1 MKKTDRKN
9 KTNLTVT
16 WPTNIFT
23 IKELNDAN
31 SEFVEITLRVRLKK
45 AVETGEVNEIGVL
58 HNGKGR
64 PTIVFVYGNP
74 TAAHIEEAKS
84 REVILK
90 AAHLIEAPAHLQ
102 ITQPPQC
109 MPDQYKVPGNS
120 IAAYRAYYLAEKIQ
134 QSRWTKRPAP
144 AWINLVA

>member
-23 IKELNDAN
+23 IKELNEAN
-31 SEFVEITLRVRLKK
+31 NEFVEITLRVRLKK

-74 TAAHIEEAKS
+74 TAAHIEQAKS

-90 AAHLIEAPAHLQ
+90 DGL
-102 ITQPPQC
+102 TVNV
-109 MPDQYKVPGNS
+109 M
-120 IAAYRAYYLAEKIQ
+120 KIDA
-134 QSRWTKRPAP
+134 STASNIVTSDTDVSDKMT
-144 AWINLVA
+144 V